1 MAGIIENGVVK
12 VRFVTPM
19 SVVSNQ
25 PVFVADSLSL
35 KRQVISQGVQRW
47 EIETNLEPSN
57 NSADFLLHSV
67 SNGYEKVFDIQVPQ
81 VYKRYGNTDSAEIVS
96 VSSNAAVGD
105 DTISVVSNGTLSK
118 GEFIRFTNHDK
129 LYLLMSDL
137 TTGGNSNVKIFP
149 KLRSSVPLNTV
160 VVIGKSVVMKAR
172 YGLNTVLGIS
182 YIDGVLSDP
191 GTVTFI
197 EAL

>member
-25 PVFVADSLSL
+25 PVFVTDSLNL
-35 KRQVISQGVQRW
+35 KRQVVSQKVQRW
-47 EIETNLEPSN
+47 EITTNLEPSN

-67 SNGYEKVFDIQVPQ
+67 TNGYDQVFEIQTPQ
-81 VYKRYGNTDSAEIVS
+81 VYKKTSVINTATSITVNNSFNAGLNEIF
-96 VSSNAAVGD
+96 VSSNG
-105 DTISVVSNGTLSK
+105 NLEK
-118 GEFIRFTNHDK
+118 GEFIKFSNHDK
-129 LYLLMSDL
+129 IYLLLNNITSSPNTAL
-137 TTGGNSNVKIFP
+137 KIFP
-149 KLRSSVPLNTV
+149 ALTEDVILGNLVLSGKQSIMKVRYDLNT
-160 VVIGKSVVMKAR
+160 
-172 YGLNTVLGIS
+172 TLGIS

>member
-1 MAGIIENGVVK
+1 MAGIIENGVVT

-35 KRQVISQGVQRW
+35 KRQVVSQGVQRW
-47 EIETNLEPSN
+47 EIDANLEPSN

-67 SNGYEKVFDIQVPQ
+67 TNGYDRVFDIQMPQ
-81 VYKRYGNTDSAEIVS
+81 VFRQQGSLNTATNIRVVGNYS
-96 VSSNAAVGD
+96 VNTSTLQVN
-105 DTISVVSNGTLSK
+105 SNGLLSK
-118 GEFIRFTNHDK
+118 GEFIKFANHDK
-129 LYLLMSDL
+129 IYLVLNNISQ
-137 TTGGNSNVKIFP
+137 NSNTSLQIFP
-149 KLRSSVPLNTV
+149 SLQKPVTNNTFIGFGKN
-160 VVIGKSVVMKAR
+160 VIMKAR
-172 YGLNTVLGIS
+172 YEMNTILGIT

-197 EAL
+197 EVL